1 METLFELVSTAFAA
15 IKRFI
20 IKTVQ
25 GVLNWAKH
33 IVDWFKVRVL
43 GLSQN
48 AVVFK
53 NEKMREL
60 IDNARKVDVGLRK
73 GVTKCIYDE
82 ELNEIVAHE
91 VTNADEIDEQTRAML
106 GNDGMVVLC

>member
-60 IDNARKVDVGLRK
+60 IDNARKVDVGCPQSLSN
-73 GVTKCIYDE
+73 IIS
-82 ELNEIVAHE
+82 L
-91 VTNADEIDEQTRAML
+91 IDRRSFKPSSYF
-106 GNDGMVVLC
+106 